1 MRLGELIEN
10 IVEIITSPIKPLA
23 DAINNFIKDF
33 ADTLKRGIQLI
44 IEQLE
49 TDITDDLEK
58 ILPADI
64 LESPL
69 YKEWKEYAK
78 QHAGKKPAVMA
89 VLIPALIGSAVGTGV
104 GMGLGGFGTNIQ
116 GWFNRRLTPTPLPPD
131 ITAYAYHT
139 NRITEKDMDFLLDTH
154 GYKDSYH
161 QILYDYYKPKLSVSQ
176 IAEAFLRG
184 VITEQEFKDKL
195 KEHGFNENDIN
206 ALSQLIW
213 DYPSPTDFIRFSVRD
228 VFTKDKKIKE
238 ALMAEFPEDI
248 VDKAEK
254 AGLKKEHLMW
264 YWMAHWELPSP
275 TQVYEML
282 HRFHPDV
289 LKVRG
294 EAYKS
299 IGLDV
304 EKLKMTLDDVKTYLR
319 QADYDVRWRE
329 RLVGISYSPL
339 TRVDLRRIYTL
350 GLIDDNELK
359 ARLMEIGYTAKDAE
373 LLMAFY
379 HNLKAEEAREWT
391 KSEIRNLLYYGLIND
406 TEAKVMLE
414 RLGYS
419 EEDAKLLIDLWKA
432 KITEKDMRETQR
444 YIRDAYAL
452 GQITR
457 TEAEAQLRA
466 CGLSE
471 NVIKVV
477 LDKEEKRRLSSQ
489 RLPSAST
496 IVKWLKLGIITKD
509 VAIRLLKRINV
520 ADDVIDYYIKEAEVS

>member
-1 MRLGELIEN
+1 MGDLVLETLKKVVDYIIE
-10 IVEIITSPIKPLA
+10 LA
-23 DAINNFIKDF
+23 DDF
-33 ADTLKRGIQLI
+33 ADVLRRGIQMI
-44 IEQLE
+44 IERIEQDVSE
-49 TDITDDLEK
+49 DWEK
-58 ILPADI
+58 IFPEELRELPQFKA
-64 LESPL
+64 
-69 YKEWKEYAK
+69 WQEYAR
-78 QHAGKKPAVMA
+78 QHAGKKPAAMA
-89 VLIPALIGSAVGTGV
+89 VIIPALISSAIGTGV
-104 GMGLGGFGTNIQ
+104 GMGAGGVGENIRC
-116 GWFNRRLTPTPLPPD
+116 WFNRQLTPRPLPPD
-131 ITAYAYHT
+131 ITAYAW
-139 NRITEKDMDFLLDTH
+139 NREAITEDKAEWMLKSEGFKDD
-154 GYKDSYH
+154 YH
-161 QILYDYYKPKLSVSQ
+161 WILRDYYKPKLTVSEL
-176 IAEAFLRG
+176 ATAYLRG
-184 VITEQEFKDKL
+184 VITKEEFEHRL
-195 KEHGFNENDIN
+195 SEHGFSKQEIKWLSDI
-206 ALSQLIW
+206 IW
-213 DYPSPTDFIRFSVRD
+213 DYPSPSDFIRFSVRD
-228 VFTKDKKIKE
+228 VFTKDEKIKE
-238 ALMAEFPEDI
+238 ALMTEFPEDI

-254 AGLKKEHLMW
+254 AGLKREHLMW

-294 EAYKS
+294 EAYKEM
-299 IGLDV
+299 GLDLD
-304 EKLKMTLDDVKTYLR
+304 KLRLTLDDVKTYLR

-329 RLVGISYSPL
+329 RLVGISFSPL

-373 LLMAFY
+373 LLMEFY
-379 HNLKAEEAREWT
+379 RNLKAEEVREWT
-391 KSEIRNLLYYGLIND
+391 KSEIKNLLYYGLIND
-406 TEAKVMLE
+406 TEAKIMLE

-457 TEAEAQLRA
+457 AEAEAQLKA

-471 NVIKVV
+471 EVIKVV
-477 LDKEEKRRLSSQ
+477 LDKEEKRRMSSQ

-509 VAIRLLKRINV
+509 VAVRLLKRINV

>member
-1 MRLGELIEN
+1 MGLGDLVLETLKKVVDYIIE
-10 IVEIITSPIKPLA
+10 LA
-23 DAINNFIKDF
+23 DDF
-33 ADTLKRGIQLI
+33 ADVLRRGIQMI
-44 IEQLE
+44 IEKIE
-49 TDITDDLEK
+49 KDVSEDWEK
-58 ILPADI
+58 IFPEDLLELPQFKA
-64 LESPL
+64 
-69 YKEWKEYAK
+69 WKDYAK
-78 QHAGKKPAVMA
+78 KHAGKKPAVMA

-104 GMGLGGFGTNIQ
+104 GMGLGGFGQNIQ
-116 GWFNRRLTPTPLPPD
+116 GWFNRRLTPTPLPPE

-139 NRITEKDMDFLLDTH
+139 KRITDKDMDFLLDTH
-154 GYKDSYH
+154 GYKDDYH
-161 QILYDYYKPKLSVSQ
+161 QILYNYYKPKLSVSQ

-184 VITEQEFKDKL
+184 VITEEEFKEKL
-195 KEHGFNENDIN
+195 KEHGFNEKDIN
-206 ALSQLIW
+206 ALSELIW

-228 VFTKDKKIKE
+228 VFTKDRKIKE
-238 ALMAEFPEDI
+238 ALMSEFPEDI
-248 VDKAEK
+248 VEYAEK
-254 AGLKKEHLMW
+254 AGLKKEQLMW

-289 LKVRG
+289 LRVRG

-379 HNLKAEEAREWT
+379 HNLRAEEAREWT
-391 KSEIRNLLYYGLIND
+391 KSEIRNLLYYGLINE
-406 TEAKVMLE
+406 TEVKVMLE

-457 TEAEAQLRA
+457 AEAEAQLKA

-471 NVIKVV
+471 EVIKVV
-477 LDKEEKRRLSSQ
+477 LDKEEKRRMSSQ
-489 RLPSAST
+489 KLPSAST

-509 VAIRLLKRINV
+509 VAYRLLKRINV

>member
-1 MRLGELIEN
+1 M
-10 IVEIITSPIKPLA
+10 
-23 DAINNFIKDF
+23 
-33 ADTLKRGIQLI
+33 
-44 IEQLE
+44 
-49 TDITDDLEK
+49 
-58 ILPADI
+58 
-64 LESPL
+64 
-69 YKEWKEYAK
+69 
-78 QHAGKKPAVMA
+78 
-89 VLIPALIGSAVGTGV
+89 
-104 GMGLGGFGTNIQ
+104 
-116 GWFNRRLTPTPLPPD
+116 
-131 ITAYAYHT
+131 
-139 NRITEKDMDFLLDTH
+139 
-154 GYKDSYH
+154 
-161 QILYDYYKPKLSVSQ
+161 YKPKLTISE
-176 IAEAFLRG
+176 ITTAYLRG
-184 VITEQEFKDKL
+184 IIDEKQFKYL
-195 KEHGFNENDIN
+195 LSEHGLSDRDIDY
-206 ALSQLIW
+206 LKQIIW

-228 VFTKDKKIKE
+228 VFTKDEKIKQ

-254 AGLKKEHLMW
+254 AGLKREQLMW

-289 LKVRG
+289 LRVRG
-294 EAYKS
+294 DAYKS

-304 EKLKMTLDDVKTYLR
+304 DKLKMTLDDVKTYLR
-319 QADYDVRWRE
+319 QADYDIRWRE

-350 GLIDDNELK
+350 GLINDEELK

-373 LLMAFY
+373 LLMEFY
-379 HNLKAEEAREWT
+379 RNLKAEEAREWT

-406 TEAKVMLE
+406 TEAKIMLE

-457 TEAEAQLRA
+457 AEAEAQLKA

-471 NVIKVV
+471 EVIKVV
-477 LDKEEKRRLSSQ
+477 LDKEEKRRMSSQ

-509 VAIRLLKRINV
+509 VAYRLLKRINV
-520 ADDVIDYYIKEAEVS
+520 ADDVIDYYIKEAEAS

>member
-1 MRLGELIEN
+1 MGLGDLVLETLKKVVDYIIE
-10 IVEIITSPIKPLA
+10 LA
-23 DAINNFIKDF
+23 DDF
-33 ADTLKRGIQLI
+33 ADVLRRGIQMI
-44 IEQLE
+44 IEKIEQDVSE
-49 TDITDDLEK
+49 DWEK
-58 ILPADI
+58 IFPEDLLELPQFKA
-64 LESPL
+64 
-69 YKEWKEYAK
+69 WKDYAK
-78 QHAGKKPAVMA
+78 RHAGKKPAVMA
-89 VLIPALIGSAVGTGV
+89 VLIPALIGSAVGMGM

-116 GWFNRRLTPTPLPPD
+116 GWFNRRLTPTPLPLD
-131 ITAYAYHT
+131 IIAYAR
-139 NRITEKDMDFLLDTH
+139 NREALDDKETDFLLDTH

-161 QILYDYYKPKLSVSQ
+161 WILLDYYKPKLSVSE
-176 IAEAFLRG
+176 IGTAFLRKT
-184 VITEQEFKDKL
+184 ITKEDFEHRL
-195 KEHGFNENDIN
+195 NEHGFSKKDIQI
-206 ALSQLIW
+206 LSELIW

-228 VFTKDKKIKE
+228 VFTRDEKIKE

-254 AGLKKEHLMW
+254 AGLKREHLMW

-294 EAYKS
+294 KAYKS

-350 GLIDDNELK
+350 GLINDEELK
-359 ARLMEIGYTAKDAE
+359 ARLMEIGYTAEDAN
-373 LLMAFY
+373 LLMEFY
-379 HNLKAEEAREWT
+379 RNLKAEEAREWT
-391 KSEIRNLLYYGLIND
+391 KSEIKNLLYYGLIND

-457 TEAEAQLRA
+457 AEAEAQLRA
-466 CGLSE
+466 CGLSKE
-471 NVIKVV
+471 VIKVV
-477 LDKEEKRRLSSQ
+477 LDKEEKRRMASQ

-509 VAIRLLKRINV
+509 VAYRLLKRINV

>member
-1 MRLGELIEN
+1 MGLGDL
-10 IVEIITSPIKPLA
+10 VLDTLKKVVDYIIDLA
-23 DAINNFIKDF
+23 DDF
-33 ADTLKRGIQLI
+33 ADVLRRGIQMI
-44 IEQLE
+44 IEKIEIDTTQ
-49 TDITDDLEK
+49 DWEK
-58 ILPADI
+58 IFPEEVRELPYFKAWQD
-64 LESPL
+64 
-69 YKEWKEYAK
+69 YAK
-78 QHAGKKPAVMA
+78 QHGGKKPAVLA
-89 VLIPALIGSAVGTGV
+89 VLIPALIGSAIGTGV
-104 GMGLGGFGTNIQ
+104 GMGLGGFGQNIQ
-116 GWFNRRLTPTPLPPD
+116 GWLNRRLTPTPLPPD
-131 ITAYAYHT
+131 ITAYAQH
-139 NRITEKDMDFLLDTH
+139 REAIDKEEADFLWDTH
-154 GYKDSYH
+154 GYKYDYH
-161 QILYDYYKPKLSVSQ
+161 WILYDYYKPKLSVSE
-176 IAEAFLRG
+176 IARGFLLKK
-184 VITEQEFKDKL
+184 ITKEDFEHRL
-195 KEHGFNENDIN
+195 SEHGFSKKDIEI
-206 ALSQLIW
+206 LSELIW

-228 VFTKDKKIKE
+228 VFTKDEKIKE

-254 AGLKKEHLMW
+254 AGLKREHLMW

-294 EAYKS
+294 DAYKS

-304 EKLKMTLDDVKTYLR
+304 KKLKMTLDDVKTYLR

-350 GLIDDNELK
+350 GLINDEELK

-379 HNLKAEEAREWT
+379 HNLKTEEAREWT
-391 KSEIRNLLYYGLIND
+391 KSEIRNLLYYGLINE
-406 TEAKVMLE
+406 TEAKIMLE

-419 EEDAKLLIDLWKA
+419 EEDAKLLIGLWKA
-432 KITEKDMRETQR
+432 KITEKDMRETQK

-457 TEAEAQLRA
+457 MEAEAQLKA

-471 NVIKVV
+471 EVIKVV

-509 VAIRLLKRINV
+509 VAYRLLKRINV
-520 ADDVIDYYIKEAEVS
+520 ADDVIDYYIKEAEAS

>member
-1 MRLGELIEN
+1 MGLGDLILETLKK
-10 IVEIITSPIKPLA
+10 VVDYIIELA
-23 DAINNFIKDF
+23 DNF
-33 ADTLKRGIQLI
+33 ADILKRGLRMF
-44 IEQLE
+44 LSSMLA
-49 TDITDDLEK
+49 DDLEIVEKFLDSITEATPELKEMWSQEKAK
-58 ILPADI
+58 IRKGETGA
-64 LESPL
+64 
-69 YKEWKEYAK
+69 
-78 QHAGKKPAVMA
+78 
-89 VLIPALIGSAVGTGV
+89 IGLLGIFLGSMVGTGV
-104 GMGLGGFGTNIQ
+104 GMGMGGFGRDIQ
-116 GWFNRRLTPTPLPPD
+116 NFFNKLRPVTPLMPD
-131 ITAYAYHT
+131 LASYGKHT
-139 NRITEKDMDFLLDTH
+139 GKIMEEDFKEHLLAQGYDEKWHPIMF
-154 GYKDSYH
+154 
-161 QILYDYYKPKLSVSQ
+161 DYYKPKLNVSQ

-184 VITEQEFKDKL
+184 VITEENFKEKL

-206 ALSQLIW
+206 VLSQLIW

-228 VFTKDKKIKE
+228 VFTKDKKIRE
-238 ALMAEFPEDI
+238 ALMSEFPEDI
-248 VDKAEK
+248 VEYAEK
-254 AGLKKEHLMW
+254 AGLKREQLMW

-275 TQVYEML
+275 TQIYEML

-289 LKVRG
+289 LRVRG

-350 GLIDDNELK
+350 GLINDEELK

-379 HNLKAEEAREWT
+379 HNLKTEEAREWT
-391 KSEIRNLLYYGLIND
+391 KSEIKNLLYYGLIND
-406 TEAKVMLE
+406 TEAKIMLE

-457 TEAEAQLRA
+457 TEAEAQLRQ

-471 NVIKVV
+471 EVIKVV

>member
-1 MRLGELIEN
+1 MLIEQ
-10 IVEIITSPIKPLA
+10 IE
-23 DAINNFIKDF
+23 KDVTE
-33 ADTLKRGIQLI
+33 DW
-44 IEQLE
+44 
-49 TDITDDLEK
+49 EK
-58 ILPADI
+58 IFPEDLSELPQFKA
-64 LESPL
+64 
-69 YKEWKEYAK
+69 WKDYAK
-78 QHAGKKPAVMA
+78 KHAGKKPAVIA
-89 VLIPALIGSAVGTGV
+89 ALIPALIGSAVGTGV
-104 GMGLGGFGTNIQ
+104 GMGLSGFGRNIQ
-116 GWFNRRLTPTPLPPD
+116 NWFNTQLTPMPLSPSEC
-131 ITAYAYHT
+131 AYFL
-139 NRITEKDMDFLLDTH
+139 NRNPTETEKVEKWLKAN
-154 GYKDSYH
+154 GYASDLHYTLI
-161 QILYDYYKPKLSVSQ
+161 QMYKPKLTISE
-176 IAEAFLRG
+176 ITTAYLRG
-184 VITEQEFKDKL
+184 IIDEKQFKYL
-195 KEHGFNENDIN
+195 LSEHGLSDRDIDY
-206 ALSQLIW
+206 LKQIIW

-228 VFTKDKKIKE
+228 VFTKDEKIKQ

-254 AGLKKEHLMW
+254 AGLKREQLMW

-289 LKVRG
+289 LRVRG
-294 EAYKS
+294 DAYKS

-304 EKLKMTLDDVKTYLR
+304 DKLKMTLDDVKTYLR
-319 QADYDVRWRE
+319 QADYDIRWRE

-350 GLIDDNELK
+350 GLINDEELK

-373 LLMAFY
+373 LLMEFY
-379 HNLKAEEAREWT
+379 RNLKAEEAREWT

-406 TEAKVMLE
+406 TEAKIMLE

-457 TEAEAQLRA
+457 AEAEAQLKA

-471 NVIKVV
+471 EVIKVV
-477 LDKEEKRRLSSQ
+477 LDKEEKRRMSSQ

-509 VAIRLLKRINV
+509 VAYRLLKRINV
-520 ADDVIDYYIKEAEVS
+520 ADDVIDYYIKEAEAS